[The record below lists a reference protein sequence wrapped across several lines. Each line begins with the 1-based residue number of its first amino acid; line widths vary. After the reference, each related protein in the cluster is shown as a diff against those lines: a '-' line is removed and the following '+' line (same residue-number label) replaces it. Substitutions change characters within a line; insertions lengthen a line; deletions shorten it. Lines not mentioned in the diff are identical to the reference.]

1 MYRSAMY
8 RTGISCFAAAL
19 FVSPL
24 AAADRVPTPEERGA
38 IEKVL
43 RDSGFVS
50 WEEIELDDDRP
61 RRQPYWDVDD
71 ARDAQGQ
78 VFDLKIEPGTL
89 KVLRR
94 TPDRD

>member
-1 MYRSAMY
+1 MY
-8 RTGISCFAAAL
+8 RTAISCLAL
-19 FVSPL
+19 AFMASPL
-24 AAADRVPTPEERGA
+24 VAADRDPTPEERAA

-43 RDSGFVS
+43 RDNGFVS

-71 ARDAQGQ
+71 ARDARGQ
-78 VFDLKIEPGTL
+78 AFDLKIQPGTL
-89 KVLRR
+89 KILRR